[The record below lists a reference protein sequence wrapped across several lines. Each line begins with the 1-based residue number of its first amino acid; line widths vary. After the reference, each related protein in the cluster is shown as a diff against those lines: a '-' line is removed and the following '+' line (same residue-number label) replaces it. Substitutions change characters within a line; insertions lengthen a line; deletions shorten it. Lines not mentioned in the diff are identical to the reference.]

1 MLVNFL
7 VEVLDACHSAGL
19 VVVATVCDMGANNV
33 KALKQLGVS
42 EKTPFFRFRDQEIAA
57 VFDPPHL
64 LKCTCNLFF
73 KHEVMNVGLGVVVNG
88 QPLTGTA
95 KWADILK
102 VYETDKQ
109 NVSYRQLQNV
119 TDRRLKPFAQDAMKV
134 SLDAQVMSNTVAAA
148 IDTHVTAGKEKCF

>member
-1 MLVNFL
+1 
-7 VEVLDACHSAGL
+7 
-19 VVVATVCDMGANNV
+19 MGANNI

-42 EKTPFFRFRDQEIAA
+42 EKTPFFRFRHQEIAA

-64 LKCTCNLFF
+64 LKCARNLFL

-102 VYETDKQ
+102 V
-109 NVSYRQLQNV
+109 
-119 TDRRLKPFAQDAMKV
+119 
-134 SLDAQVMSNTVAAA
+134 
-148 IDTHVTAGKEKCF
+148 